1 MFMNL
6 LISFKEFIVKEKLFH
21 QQDQLLVAVSGG
33 LDSVVL
39 CELCKQADLQ
49 FSMAHCNFQLR
60 GDESERD
67 EQFVRQLVKKYGVPF
82 FVKKFDTNSYAD
94 EKKISIQ
101 EAARVLRYN
110 WFGELVESIKITNQP
125 VWLLTAHHADDN
137 VETQLMNLFKGTG
150 IQGLRGME
158 PKRYYIVRPL
168 LFASRVELAQFAEI
182 NQLGWVEDSS
192 NVLEKYSRNFFRHR
206 VIPLIEK
213 IYPGANENLKDNLS
227 RFRDAFVL
235 YQQAISFHTKKLLVP
250 KGNEVHIP
258 VLKLMKTVPLNTVLY
273 EIIEPYGFTSKQTQE
288 VVKLLDSESGKT
300 VYSSTHR
307 IVKNR
312 NWLIIASLQDKASQ
326 LFVLEDKNSTVDFE
340 NGRVSLKILPGAIS
354 TSSPNIAHLDAR
366 QIQFPLILRKWKTG
380 DYFYPLGMKKK
391 KKISRFLIDQKI
403 SKTGKEKIWVI
414 EMNKKIIWVIGLR
427 IDDRFKITPQTTQ
440 TLRITLSE

>member
-1 MFMNL
+1 MNL
-6 LISFKEFIVKEKLFH
+6 LTSFKEFIAKEKLFH

-39 CELCKQADLQ
+39 CGLCKQADLQ

-67 EQFVRQLVKKYGVPF
+67 EQFVTELAAKYGVPF
-82 FVKKFDTNSYAD
+82 FVKKFDTKSYAD

-101 EAARVLRYN
+101 EAARELRYN
-110 WFGELVESIKITNQP
+110 WFGELVENLKMPNKP

-137 VETQLMNLFKGTG
+137 LETQLMNLCKGTG
-150 IQGLRGME
+150 MQGLRGME
-158 PKRYYIVRPL
+158 PKRSNIVRPL
-168 LFASRVELAQFAEI
+168 LFASRVELAQFAE
-182 NQLGWVEDSS
+182 NHKLDWVEDSS
-192 NVLEKYSRNFFRHR
+192 NLLEKYSRNYFRHN

-213 IYPGANENLKDNLS
+213 IYPGANENLKENLP
-227 RFRDAFVL
+227 RFREAFIL
-235 YQQAISFHTKKLLVP
+235 YQQAIAFHKKKLLVQT
-250 KGNEVHIP
+250 GNEVHIP
-258 VLKLMKTVPLNTVLY
+258 VLKLVKTVPLLSVLY
-273 EIIEPYGFTSKQTQE
+273 EIIEPYGFTAKQTNE
-288 VVKLLDSESGKT
+288 VVKLLNSESGKV

-312 NWLIIASLQDKASQ
+312 NWLIIATLQDKDSQ
-326 LFVLEDKNSTVDFE
+326 VIIIEDEDCAVDFE
-340 NGRVSLKILPGAIS
+340 NGQLTLKLLKDATADSS
-354 TSSPNIAHLDAR
+354 TNIAYLDAK

-391 KKISRFLIDQKI
+391 KKVSRFLIDQKI
-403 SKTGKEKIWVI
+403 SKTGKEKVWVI
-414 EMNKKIIWVIGLR
+414 EMNKKIIWVVGLR
-427 IDDRFKITPQTTQ
+427 IDERFKISPATNQ

>member
-1 MFMNL
+1 MNL
-6 LISFKEFIVKEKLFH
+6 LTSFKEFIAIEKLFH

-39 CELCKQADLQ
+39 CELCKQADLS

-67 EQFVRQLVKKYGVPF
+67 EQFVTELAAKYDVPF
-82 FVKKFDTNSYAD
+82 FVKKFATNSYAD

-101 EAARVLRYN
+101 EAARELRYN
-110 WFGELVESIKITNQP
+110 WFHELVENLKMPNKP

-137 VETQLMNLFKGTG
+137 VETQLMNLCKGTG
-150 IQGLRGME
+150 MQGLRGIE
-158 PKRYYIVRPL
+158 PKRSYIVRPL
-168 LFASRVELAQFAEI
+168 LFASRVELAQFAE
-182 NQLGWVEDSS
+182 NHKLDWVEDSS
-192 NVLEKYSRNFFRHR
+192 NLLEKYSRNYFRNN
-206 VIPLIEK
+206 VIPLVEK
-213 IYPGANENLKDNLS
+213 IYPGANENLKENLP
-227 RFRDAFVL
+227 RFREAFIL
-235 YQQAISFHTKKLLVP
+235 YQQAIAFHKKKLLVQ

-258 VLKLMKTVPLNTVLY
+258 VLKLVKTVPLLSVLY
-273 EIIEPYGFTSKQTQE
+273 EIIEPYGFTSKQINE
-288 VVKLLDSESGKT
+288 VVKLLNSESGKS

-312 NWLIIASLQDKASQ
+312 NWLIIATLQDKDSQ
-326 LFVLEDKNSTVDFE
+326 VIIIEDENSVVDFE
-340 NGRVSLKILPGAIS
+340 NGQLTLKLLQDAMRD
-354 TSSPNIAHLDAR
+354 SSPNIAHLDAK

-403 SKTGKEKIWVI
+403 SKTGKEKVWVI
-414 EMNKKIIWVIGLR
+414 EMNKKIIWVVGLR
-427 IDDRFKITPQTTQ
+427 IDERFKISPATNQ

>member
-1 MFMNL
+1 MNL
-6 LISFKEFIVKEKLFH
+6 LTSFKEFIAKEKLFH

-67 EQFVRQLVKKYGVPF
+67 EQFVTELAAKYDVPF
-82 FVKKFDTNSYAD
+82 FVKKFDTKSYAD

-101 EAARVLRYN
+101 EAARELRYN
-110 WFGELVESIKITNQP
+110 WFGELVENLKMPNKP

-137 VETQLMNLFKGTG
+137 VETQLMNLCKGTG
-150 IQGLRGME
+150 MQGLRGME
-158 PKRYYIVRPL
+158 PKRSNIVRPL
-168 LFASRVELAQFAEI
+168 LFASRVELAQFAE
-182 NQLGWVEDSS
+182 NHKLEWVEDSS
-192 NVLEKYSRNFFRHR
+192 NLLEKYSRNYFRNN
-206 VIPLIEK
+206 VIPLVEK
-213 IYPGANENLKDNLS
+213 IYPGANENLKENLP
-227 RFRDAFVL
+227 RFREAFIL
-235 YQQAISFHTKKLLVP
+235 YQQAIAYHKKKLLVQ

-258 VLKLMKTVPLNTVLY
+258 VLKLVKTVPLLSVLY
-273 EIIEPYGFTSKQTQE
+273 EIIEPYGFTSKQINE
-288 VVKLLDSESGKT
+288 VVKLLISESGKT

-326 LFVLEDKNSTVDFE
+326 LFVLEDKNSTMDFE

-366 QIQFPLILRKWKTG
+366 QIHFPLILRKWKTG

-391 KKISRFLIDQKI
+391 KKVSRFLIDQKI
-403 SKTGKEKIWVI
+403 SKTGKEKVWVI
-414 EMNKKIIWVIGLR
+414 EMNKKIIWVVGLR
-427 IDDRFKITPQTTQ
+427 IDERFKISPATNK

>member
-6 LISFKEFIVKEKLFH
+6 LTSFKEFIAKEKLFH

-39 CELCKQADLQ
+39 CELCKQADLS
-49 FSMAHCNFQLR
+49 FSMAHCNFKLR

-67 EQFVRQLVKKYGVPF
+67 EQFVTELAAKYDVPF
-82 FVKKFDTNSYAD
+82 FVKKFATNSYAD

-101 EAARVLRYN
+101 EAARELRYN
-110 WFGELVESIKITNQP
+110 WFHELVENLKMPNKP

-137 VETQLMNLFKGTG
+137 VETQLMNLCKGTG
-150 IQGLRGME
+150 MQGLRGME
-158 PKRYYIVRPL
+158 PKRSFIVRPL
-168 LFASRVELAQFAEI
+168 LFASRVELAQFAE
-182 NQLGWVEDSS
+182 NHKLDWVEDSS
-192 NVLEKYSRNFFRHR
+192 NLLEKYSRNYFRHN

-213 IYPGANENLKDNLS
+213 IYPGANENLKENLP
-227 RFRDAFVL
+227 RFREAFIL
-235 YQQAISFHTKKLLVP
+235 YQQAIAFHKKKLLVQ

-258 VLKLMKTVPLNTVLY
+258 VLKLVKTVPLLSVLY
-273 EIIEPYGFTSKQTQE
+273 EIIEPYGFTSKQINE
-288 VVKLLDSESGKT
+288 VVKLLISESGKT

-312 NWLIIASLQDKASQ
+312 NWMIIASLQDKASQ
-326 LFVLEDKNSTVDFE
+326 LFVLEDKNSTMDFE

-366 QIQFPLILRKWKTG
+366 QIHFPLILRKWKTG

-391 KKISRFLIDQKI
+391 KKVSRFLIDQKI
-403 SKTGKEKIWVI
+403 SKTGKEKVWVI
-414 EMNKKIIWVIGLR
+414 EMNKKIIWVVGLR
-427 IDDRFKITPQTTQ
+427 IDERFKISPATNQ